1 MAGRISVVIV
11 NYRNPTLTA
20 ETVASLRHCPQF
32 GSLAVRIVDNGS
44 ADGSLDQLK
53 EKCAD
58 CEILDAGSN
67 VGFAG
72 GCNVGIRRALE
83 EGDERI
89 LLLNNDTE
97 VASDFL
103 TALLKQADDRT
114 LTTPRIV
121 HADNPARV
129 WYGGGFV
136 SRLRGGFYHTT
147 DAVRSSQPHDVTFA
161 SGCCL
166 LVPASFFRT
175 CGLMRE
181 DFFLYYEDAELCLR
195 AAANGFRIRYV
206 PESVVR
212 HKVSSTTGVDSP
224 LTAYYGTRNRLRLMA
239 DWKFSLTAF
248 AYVVGTRLVKAVTA
262 RPSASRRAI
271 VRGLFDFFRGQS
283 GREVTLS

>member
-1 MAGRISVVIV
+1 MTGRISAVIV
-11 NYRNPTLTA
+11 NYRKPALTA
-20 ETVASLRHCPQF
+20 ETVESLRHVPQF
-32 GSLAVRIVDNGS
+32 GSLTVRIVDNGS
-44 ADGSLDQLK
+44 GDGSLERLRA
-53 EKCAD
+53 KCAD

-67 VGFAG
+67 LGFAG

-83 EGDERI
+83 AGDERI

-97 VASDFL
+97 VAPDFM
-103 TALLKQADDRT
+103 TGLLAQADDRT

-121 HADNPARV
+121 RADDPAKV

-136 SRLRGGFYHTT
+136 SRFRGGFYHET
-147 DAVRSSQPHDVTFA
+147 DAGSAGRARDVTFA

-166 LVPASFFRT
+166 LMPASFFRT

-195 AAANGFRIRYV
+195 ATANGFRIRYV

-212 HKVSSTTGVDSP
+212 HKVSSTTGADSP

-239 DWKFSLTAF
+239 DWKFPPTAF
-248 AYVVGTRLVKAVTA
+248 AYVVGTRLAKAVTA
-262 RPSASRRAI
+262 RHSAFRRAI
-271 VRGLFDFFRGQS
+271 VRGLFDCLRGRS
-283 GREVTLS
+283 GRGGFLS

>member
-44 ADGSLDQLK
+44 GGRSLDQLK

-67 VGFAG
+67 MGFAG

-147 DAVRSSQPHDVTFA
+147 DAVRSGQPHDVTFA

-212 HKVSSTTGVDSP
+212 HKVSSTTGADSP

-239 DWKFSLTAF
+239 DWKFSPMAF
-248 AYVVGTRLVKAVTA
+248 AYVIGTRLVKAVTA
-262 RPSASRRAI
+262 RPAASRRAI
-271 VRGLFDFFRGQS
+271 VRGLFDFLHGQS
-283 GREVTLS
+283 GREVSLS